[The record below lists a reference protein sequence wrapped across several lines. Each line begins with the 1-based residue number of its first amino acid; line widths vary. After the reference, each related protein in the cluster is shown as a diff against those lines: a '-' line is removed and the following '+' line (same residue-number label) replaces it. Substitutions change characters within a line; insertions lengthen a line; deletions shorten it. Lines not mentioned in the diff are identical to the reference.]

1 MTFKKVKKGDAFKPN
16 AKLRNATIDFLNKQN
31 NSNVGMSNKANN
43 KRRIQNNNEILG
55 YFQDNPEAI
64 VRRGSKVV
72 VLNEAFK
79 LDNIMAPTTSNFY
92 VNQTSVFHIR
102 LATKEDFENDL
113 IQIALLL
120 EDPNL
125 ENPTPV
131 RVLVQGV
138 YCGNTNVSNINHRYI
153 NSEGK
158 SSQYGHFKIINEITK
173 AGSQPCAIRV
183 GGDPYRKEIIIGTI
197 ESNVHYEGQPLKVR
211 LRPNSAEDINYEFV
225 FPTQLALNSKVPP
238 GTVIVGYRVRVQET
252 AGSEEN

>member
-1 MTFKKVKKGDAFKPN
+1 MFKKVKKNDPFKPS
-16 AKLRNATIDFLNKQN
+16 ASLTNATIDLINKQN
-31 NSNVGMSNKANN
+31 SSIIAMSSKGNN
-43 KRRIQNNNEILG
+43 KRRVLNDNEILG
-55 YFQDNPEAI
+55 YFQNQPESSA
-64 VRRGSKVV
+64 RRGSKVV
-72 VLNEAFK
+72 VLNEAFQ
-79 LDNIMAPTTSNFY
+79 LENIMNLSTSSSNY
-92 VNQTSVFHIR
+92 GQTSVFSIR
-102 LATKEDFENDL
+102 LATTEDFENDR

-120 EDPNL
+120 EDPNF

-138 YCGNTNVSNINHRYI
+138 YCSNVNISNINHRYI

-158 SSQYGHFKIINEITK
+158 SSEYGYFKIINEITA

-211 LRPNSAEDINYEFV
+211 LLPNSAEDVNYEFV

-238 GTVIVGYRVRVQET
+238 GTVVVGHRTIIQET